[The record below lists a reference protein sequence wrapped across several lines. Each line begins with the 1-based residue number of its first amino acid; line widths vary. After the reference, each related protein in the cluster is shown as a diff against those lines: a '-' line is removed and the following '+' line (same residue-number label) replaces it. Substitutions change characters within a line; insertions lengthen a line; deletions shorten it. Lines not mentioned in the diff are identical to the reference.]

1 MPIVMNHAS
10 FMEMTLLNNIL
21 VTSISAVG
29 VATLPG

>member
-1 MPIVMNHAS
+1 MNWAPLVKI
-10 FMEMTLLNNIL
+10 MLLKSIL